1 MIARADG
8 ATGKVGG
15 GDVPKVERFAVGDLK
30 VEHLVEIAIKQF
42 TFISHAQ
49 SVSAH
54 QSIYSS
60 GVKTG
65 REQFEILIPFALLS

>member
-1 MIARADG
+1 MVAGENFSVLQIRG
-8 ATGKVGG
+8 RNIPQIKWFSVGY
-15 GDVPKVERFAVGDLK
+15 VHA
-30 VEHLVEIAIKQF
+30 EHLVEIAIKQF
-42 TFISHAQ
+42 TFISHTQ